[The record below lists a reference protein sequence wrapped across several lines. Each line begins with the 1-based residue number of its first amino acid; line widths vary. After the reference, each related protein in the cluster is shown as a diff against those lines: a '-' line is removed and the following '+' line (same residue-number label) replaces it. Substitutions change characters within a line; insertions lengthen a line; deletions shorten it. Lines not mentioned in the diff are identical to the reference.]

1 MMVLFTTWAL
11 PLALIVLNAAA
22 LPTTSDVLETRQN
35 SDMASQ
41 INSYI
46 SLLEQACFQPNA
58 KPTISQRQAPN
69 LESAVEKRTQP
80 KINLVISLLEQHGFQ
95 PSSNKTASK
104 RDDIPSQA
112 TPLMKRDVPDINLV
126 ISLLQQHGFVP
137 TQAKKTSRSVE
148 KRQSSSDINYVINEL
163 IAAGYNPA
171 DFGPAAS
178 SMINSFLG
186 SLPTETTATCPK
198 DNNTLYATGG
208 QTYEV
213 LCGFDFS
220 YNDLP
225 TVHADTLAACLG
237 ACSSYVPNQNVAGG
251 AKCLAASWGPGNPG
265 ANCYLKFNVT
275 QANANSGIQS
285 GRNMN
290 AV

>member
-1 MMVLFTTWAL
+1 M
-11 PLALIVLNAAA
+11 
-22 LPTTSDVLETRQN
+22 SG
-35 SDMASQ
+35 Q

-46 SLLEQACFQPNA
+46 SLLQAAGFQPNA
-58 KPTISQRQAPN
+58 KPTISQRQAPDI
-69 LESAVEKRTQP
+69 ESSVEKRAQP
-80 KINLVISLLEQHGFQ
+80 NLNLVIQLLEQHGFQ
-95 PSSNKTASK
+95 PQSNKTASK
-104 RDDIPSQA
+104 RDDIPGQA
-112 TPLMKRDVPDINLV
+112 TPLTKRTIPDINLV
-126 ISLLQQHGFVP
+126 ISLLKAHGFVP
-137 TQAKKTSRSVE
+137 TQAKTTSRSLD

-186 SLPTETTATCPK
+186 SLPMETTATCPK

-208 QTYEV
+208 QTYQV
-213 LCGFDFS
+213 SCGFDFS

-225 TVHADTLAACLG
+225 TVHADTLGACLG
-237 ACSSYVPNQNVAGG
+237 ACSAYVPNPNVAGG

-275 QANANSGIQS
+275 QVNGNGGIQS
-285 GRNMN
+285 GRNTN
-290 AV
+290 SV